1 MDLCCCNHSCLDN
14 IISFVAVQR
23 ARKDA
28 GEALL
33 HKGLPLL
40 SSFSLLKILCAVTN
54 YFTFLFCQS
63 DELFGCIT
71 VSSFLFC
78 RACAEAWAVGGL
90 EAEKAE
96 REKWETRERKKIQD
110 SIDALAAIRQKA
122 EEKKTQRYIE
132 ERDAG
137 AKHGNEGAADT
148 LEGLWLIF

>member
-1 MDLCCCNHSCLDN
+1 MCLDN
-14 IISFVAVQR
+14 IISFVAVQL
-23 ARKDA
+23 ARKNT

-33 HKGLPLL
+33 HKRLLLL
-40 SSFSLLKILCAVTN
+40 SSFSLLRILCAVRN
-54 YFTFLFCQS
+54 YFKFCQS
-63 DELFGCIT
+63 NELFGCIT
-71 VSSFLFC
+71 ASSFLFC

-122 EEKKTQRYIE
+122 EEKKAQKDIE

-137 AKHGNEGAADT
+137 ANHGNKGAADT
-148 LEGLWLIF
+148 IEGLWLIF